1 MSKDYTTFADL
12 ESSLRPVPLFHVE
25 QTGKATGDPRLW
37 PEIERQAAFVSFI
50 RKTQPQL
57 QAFSNANDGKRGP
70 KAQRDA
76 KRLGLTPGVFDVTVL
91 WDYSQNTNPAN
102 PISMA
107 FVEFK
112 GFDKNG
118 RPGKLSDAQIEWG
131 NAAHAKGH
139 KVACFFSAKSAIEW
153 LASIGAPV
161 RGRIA
166 A

>member
-1 MSKDYTTFADL
+1 MSRAYTTFADL
-12 ESSLRPVPLFHVE
+12 ESPLDPVPLFHVE

-37 PEIERQAAFVSFI
+37 PEIERQAAFVAFI

-57 QAFSNANDGKRGP
+57 HAFSNANDGKRGP

-91 WDYSQNTNPAN
+91 WNIAQSTNPAN
-102 PISMA
+102 LVSMA

-118 RPGKLSDAQIEWG
+118 RPGKLSAAQIEWG
-131 NAAHAKGH
+131 NSAQAKGH
-139 KVACFFSAKSAIEW
+139 NVACFYSAKSALKW
-153 LASIGAPV
+153 LASLGAPI
-161 RGRIA
+161 RGKLQ
-166 A
+166 